1 MTRTYSRTFERMR
14 IGFTLKRLFG
24 SLAAVMPLLLSLP
37 ASQAAEVALPE
48 FYQTVGAL
56 KPEGKLGQVIAQESV
71 STAIPGARAWRI
83 AYISSDV
90 EDRRTISTALIV
102 APEGEAPAGG
112 RPIMVWAH
120 GTTGAAQNCGPSQVL
135 DPAVPLNE
143 YFLVG
148 GNSWTDY
155 GLPNLAEFIS
165 DGYVVIGTDYQGLG
179 GGGIH
184 QYGVAVTQA
193 RDLIDAARAA
203 SSMKD
208 TGAGNKAVGYGWS
221 QGGGAVLAAAS
232 SHDYVAQKGTAADG
246 IDFAGFVALAPYDM
260 EVVLPEGQLDEAKAQ
275 KAMSEMVKAFSA
287 DIAGFTHFTMAL
299 YGTQAAFPAL
309 KLSDIFTDEGV
320 EVIEEVFS
328 KKCMHAA
335 ADTFNFNF
343 GTEVASLFKPDT
355 QNNVAW
361 VQALLKA
368 SVKPIKPI
376 APIVIYWGTKDT
388 TEPPIQGEL
397 YLKEMCALG
406 VRDVQRVQLPG
417 EQSHFTTP
425 GASAPLYRAW
435 IKDRLAWT
443 TDRPSCR
450 SAGRSR

>member
-1 MTRTYSRTFERMR
+1 MHNGT
-14 IGFTLKRLFG
+14 TLKTFFG
-24 SLAAVMPLLLSLP
+24 AMTAVMPLMLMLSS
-37 ASQAAEVALPE
+37 AQAAEVAVPA
-48 FYQTVGAL
+48 FYQAVGAMT
-56 KPEGKLGQVIAQESV
+56 PEGKLGQVVSQESI
-71 STAIPGARAWRI
+71 TTMIPGAQAWRI

-90 EDRRTISTALIV
+90 GDRKTISTALIV
-102 APEGEAPAGG
+102 APEGEPPAGG

-120 GTTGAAQNCGPSQVL
+120 GTTGSAQNCGPSQVL

-184 QYGVAVTQA
+184 QYGVAVTQG
-193 RDLIDAARAA
+193 RDLINAARAA
-203 SSMKD
+203 SSMKE

-232 SHDYVAQKGTAADG
+232 SPDYVTQKGTAADG

-260 EVVLPEGQLDEAKAQ
+260 QVVLPEGQLDEARAQ
-275 KAMSEMVKAFSA
+275 KAMSGMVKAFGA

-299 YGTQAAFPAL
+299 YGTQAAFPDL
-309 KLSDIFTDEGV
+309 KLSDLFTDKGV
-320 EVIEEVFS
+320 QVVEEIFS

-335 ADTFNFNF
+335 ADTLNFNF
-343 GTEVASLFKPDT
+343 GTDIGSLFRPDT
-355 QNNVAW
+355 QNNLAW
-361 VQALLKA
+361 IQSLLKA
-368 SVKPIKPI
+368 SVAPVKPI
-376 APIVIYWGTKDT
+376 APVVIYWGTKDT

-397 YLKEMCALG
+397 YLKEVCNLG
-406 VRDVQRVQLPG
+406 ANNVQRVQLPG

-425 GASAPLYRAW
+425 GASAPLYRTW
-435 IKDRLAWT
+435 IKDRLAGE
-443 TDRPSCR
+443 PLVSGC
-450 SAGRSR
+450 SQ

>member
-1 MTRTYSRTFERMR
+1 MRLGCTVRRVSICLTAIAPLMLTF
-14 IGFTLKRLFG
+14 
-24 SLAAVMPLLLSLP
+24 SAA
-37 ASQAAEVALPE
+37 QAAQVAVPA
-48 FYQTVGAL
+48 FYQAVGEM
-56 KPEGKLGQVIAQESV
+56 KPEGKLGQIIAQESV
-71 STAIPGARAWRI
+71 ATAIPGARAWRI

-90 EDRRTISTALIV
+90 GDRSTIATALVV

-112 RPIMVWAH
+112 RPIMAWAH

-179 GGGIH
+179 GGGVH
-184 QYGVAVTQA
+184 QYGVAATQA

-203 SSMKD
+203 SSMKE
-208 TGAGNKAVGYGWS
+208 TGAGKTAFGYGWS

-232 SHDYVAQKGTAADG
+232 SPDYIARTGTAADG
-246 IDFAGFVALAPYDM
+246 IAFAGFVALAPYDM
-260 EVVLPEGQLDEAKAQ
+260 EVVLPKGQMDEAKAQ
-275 KAMSEMVKAFSA
+275 MAMSEMVKSFSA
-287 DIAGFTHFTMAL
+287 DIAGFTHFAMAL
-299 YGTQAAFPAL
+299 YGTQAAFPEL
-309 KLSDIFTDEGV
+309 KLSDLFTDKGTEVV
-320 EVIEEVFS
+320 EEIFS

-335 ADTFNFNF
+335 ADTLNFNF
-343 GTEVASLFKPDT
+343 GTDVASLFKPT
-355 QNNVAW
+355 TENNTAW
-361 VQALLKA
+361 IQSLLKA
-368 SVKPIKPI
+368 SVQPIKPV
-376 APIVIYWGTKDT
+376 APVVIYWGTKDT

-406 VRDVQRVQLPG
+406 AKDIQRVQLPG

-435 IKDRLAWT
+435 IKDRLAGKT
-443 TDRPSCR
+443 VASDCSQ
-450 SAGRSR
+450 